1 MDPSSSA
8 AVKTRFAGF
17 VLAACTILMIV
28 AISHHPVAPARRGLQ
43 ALEAITQLGAAD
55 RAVHA
60 TLIVII
66 FAMLFSFTVYTLSRS
81 RMQLSVFAWV
91 AFFAGSMSVIAAAL
105 TDGFFVPAF
114 AERYLHTA
122 PFDAAPGLAILNAA
136 AVVIQVAT
144 RFGFLSLTAAT
155 LLWSVDQLLDR
166 GRARIIGL
174 LGIIVALAVA
184 ALLVFGGTINVHAL
198 LLIVGLQAVWYL
210 AISYQMIAPVPPESA
225 TPLFRRVGDTE
236 TAS

>member
-1 MDPSSSA
+1 MHPSSSA
-8 AVKTRFAGF
+8 PVKTRFAGI
-17 VLAACTILMIV
+17 VLAACTISMIV

-81 RMQLSVFAWV
+81 RLQISVVAWV
-91 AFFAGSMSVIAAAL
+91 AFFAGSMSVIVAAL

-114 AERYLHTA
+114 AERYLHSA
-122 PFDAAPGLAILNAA
+122 PLDAAPGLVIINAA

-155 LLWSVDQLLDR
+155 LLWSIDLLFDR
-166 GRARIIGL
+166 SRARLIGL
-174 LGIIVALAVA
+174 LGIIVAMAVTA
-184 ALLVFGGTINVHAL
+184 MLLFAGTINVHSL

-210 AISYQMIAPVPPESA
+210 AISYQMAASLPPERGP
-225 TPLFRRVGDTE
+225 TLV
-236 TAS
+236 